1 MNLSNVKCHD
11 GGVTTSRFPFLYFCS
26 SHILDLMSQFLF
38 PVWSQYPPLTR
49 IFPLISPFREPWHR
63 RQECEDTTT
72 RKTQKNT
79 KNEDTS
85 KSQLAK
91 HCCLLKF
98 KGQTKTVFQS
108 VHLIVLD
115 TIYHLCRHFQNTHRL
130 FIRNF
135 IHDAA
140 NCSWVSQKGG
150 LIFQFI
156 NTL

>member
-1 MNLSNVKCHD
+1 MWRLPDSLFCI
-11 GGVTTSRFPFLYFCS
+11 LCS

-63 RQECEDTTT
+63 RQECGDTTT
-72 RKTQKNT
+72 RKKRKEKHKKGRHIKISTCKALLSFKIQRSNK
-79 KNEDTS
+79 DS
-85 KSQLAK
+85 VAK
-91 HCCLLKF
+91 CAPNRWHWL
-98 KGQTKTVFQS
+98 
-108 VHLIVLD
+108 VLD
-115 TIYHLCRHFQNTHRL
+115 TIYHLCRQCKNTHRL